1 MRTFSSFFI
10 KYCYAVAEAFYLLT
24 IGLMRGE
31 NRARLAELAAL
42 SGWRDPKRS
51 FPMMLPEIDPKNII
65 RGDMPV
71 VIHEPV
77 ADDGNVTLLEL
88 FILATLVRSASPR
101 TLFEFG
107 TFDGRTTLVLAAN
120 APEQALVHTLD
131 LPPGEVASARANPEG
146 DTKFAGKAK
155 TGARFLATP
164 FARRIRQIL
173 GDSASFD
180 YTPYARAIDFIF
192 IDGAHSPLYVASDTK
207 NARAMARNTDIIL
220 AWHDYRSSC
229 EGVTTV
235 LNRLYKE
242 GGMWKRLR
250 HIRGTDLA
258 VLLPEPFLL

>member
-24 IGLMRGE
+24 IGLVRGE

-42 SGWRDPKRS
+42 SGWRDPKHA
-51 FPMMLPEIDPKNII
+51 FPLALPEIDPKKIL
-65 RGDMPV
+65 RGDTLV
-71 VIHEPV
+71 AIHEPV
-77 ADDGNVTLLEL
+77 AADGNVTLLEL
-88 FILATLVRSASPR
+88 LILATLVRHAHPR
-101 TLFEFG
+101 ALFEFG
-107 TFDGRTTLVLAAN
+107 TFDGRTTLNLAAN
-120 APEQALVHTLD
+120 APNDAVVHTLD
-131 LPPGEVASARANPEG
+131 LPLELVDDARANPFG

-155 TGARFLATP
+155 TGAKFLATP
-164 FARRIRQIL
+164 FATRIHQLL
-173 GDSASFD
+173 GDSATFD
-180 YTPYARAIDFIF
+180 YASYAGAIDFVF

-207 NARAMARNTDIIL
+207 NARTMARDTNTIF

-250 HIRGTDLA
+250 HIHGTDLA
-258 VLLPEPFLL
+258 VLLPEPFL